1 MDTPF
6 RLWAAVMLKVRQ
18 QTMVKRSMRS
28 DRFMADV
35 ELINIGGNALLGK
48 FSKKNPR
55 IDFFH

>member
-1 MDTPF
+1 
-6 RLWAAVMLKVRQ
+6 
-18 QTMVKRSMRS
+18 MRS